1 MPRAAPQLMHIVPSE
16 YVYGDG
22 GSSGRMGGD
31 KLPFRHRKGLKF
43 PIAPFLNPHW
53 VHQADVMHQL
63 MEIVVII
70 ANGRR
75 VRSLV
80 AVLLKYPVGCLRLD
94 AVQVN
99 IDNCKVAGLLLG
111 DAKDVPFEAAGVNS
125 NHVRVALEEVA

>member
-1 MPRAAPQLMHIVPSE
+1 MPRAAPQLMHIVPSK

-31 KLPFRHRKGLKF
+31 KLPFGHRYGFKL
-43 PIAPFLNPHW
+43 PIVPLFYSYRI
-53 VHQADVMHQL
+53 HQSDVTHQL

-94 AVQVN
+94 AIQVN